1 MLKIYRNGKIKTICL
16 LLFFFNFFHLQAQ
29 STVEDSLSV
38 IYSQFESNYYNK
50 GESKIFAQKYLRVA
64 KRLNDSY
71 HIIIG
76 YDMIVNSS
84 DLITGEKYLDSMM
97 DVAKSYDESLVIYTH
112 LRKGQFYCIQRNLKS
127 ALENYLLAYKSSTP
141 KNNMYLNHIKYEIAV
156 VKSIMGKH
164 QEALDVFLEMEK
176 NLKNTN
182 DIHQYIH
189 TVFAIS
195 NTYTQLGKLNEA
207 EHFIKIGLEKTLMN
221 GNKGFHQFFISNRG
235 KILYKKN
242 EYNLAIADLT
252 SSLITIEESNDFAN
266 FTENCYYLGLCFN
279 KINNKKKAL
288 AYFNKVDSVF
298 NAKGYMFP
306 EIINS
311 YSHLI
316 KDSKIKRDVNKT
328 LYYTTQLLK
337 ADSVVK
343 KNYDF
348 IIDTTHKEYDVPE
361 LIADKERLI
370 AEMKM
375 KSLLIN
381 LLFTCSTLGLV
392 GFLWWYHNKRKKEL
406 EIQKDLFNN
415 YLLGNE
421 LRITTS
427 NDEKV
432 LEKTNNLDVNIE
444 IIQAL
449 LKKLEVFEAER
460 LFVNDITLEALA
472 KRLET
477 NTSYLSM
484 VINKYK
490 GCSFPTYINNLRID
504 LLIQSLKNDKSY
516 LKYSIKG
523 LASEVGFSSV
533 QTFSRAFVNKT
544 GVNASFFINQLKSN
558 S

>member
-1 MLKIYRNGKIKTICL
+1 MLKIYRLRIIKTICFL
-16 LLFFFNFFHLQAQ
+16 LLYFSFPHLRAQ
-29 STVEDSLSV
+29 TTVEDSLNL
-38 IYSQFESNYYNK
+38 IYSQFESHYYNRI
-50 GESKIFAQKYLRVA
+50 ENKIFAEKYLRVA
-64 KRLNDSY
+64 KRLNDKY
-71 HIIIG
+71 HIITG

-97 DVAKSYDESLVIYTH
+97 NVAKSYDESLVIYTH
-112 LRKGQFYCIQRNLKS
+112 LRKGQFYCIQRNLKK
-127 ALENYLLAYKSSTP
+127 ALENYLVAYKNSTP

-156 VKSIMGKH
+156 VKSIMGKYE
-164 QEALDVFLEMEK
+164 EALEVFLEMEK

-182 DIHQYIH
+182 DIHQYVH
-189 TVFAIS
+189 TIFAIA
-195 NTYTQLGKLNEA
+195 NTYTQLGKINEA
-207 EHFIKIGLEKTLMN
+207 EHFINIGLKKTSET
-221 GNKGFHQFFISNRG
+221 GNFGFYQFFISNRG
-235 KILYKKN
+235 KIFYIKGKYK
-242 EYNLAIADLT
+242 LAISDLT
-252 SSLITIEESNDFAN
+252 RSLKTIEESNDYAN
-266 FTENCYYLGLCFN
+266 FTENCYYLGLCFS
-279 KINNKKKAL
+279 KINNEKNAL
-288 AYFNKVDSVF
+288 TYFNKVDSVF

-316 KDSKIKRDVNKT
+316 EEAKTKKDVNKT

-343 KNYDF
+343 KNYDY

-381 LLFTCSTLGLV
+381 MFFICSTLGLV

-406 EIQKDLFNN
+406 QTQKDLFNS

-421 LRITTS
+421 LKITTT

-432 LEKTNNLDVNIE
+432 LEKNSNLEVNSE
-444 IIQAL
+444 IIETL
-449 LKKLEVFEAER
+449 LKKLEVFEKER
-460 LFVNDITLEALA
+460 LFINDITLESLA
-472 KRLET
+472 KTLET

-504 LLIQSLKNDKSY
+504 LVIQSLKNDKSY

-523 LASEVGFSSV
+523 LASEVGFSTV

-544 GVNASFFINQLKSN
+544 GVNASFFINQLKSG

>member
-1 MLKIYRNGKIKTICL
+1 MLRISRDVIIKTICL
-16 LLFFFNFFHLQAQ
+16 LLFYFNFFRLQAQ
-29 STVEDSLSV
+29 TTVEDSLNL
-38 IYSQFESNYYNK
+38 IYSQFESHYYNTV
-50 GESKIFAQKYLRVA
+50 ENKIFAQKYLRVA
-64 KRLNDSY
+64 KRLNDKY
-71 HIIIG
+71 HIIVG

-112 LRKGQFYCIQRNLKS
+112 LRKGQFYCIQRNLKK
-127 ALENYLLAYKSSTP
+127 ALENYLLAYKKSTP

-164 QEALDVFLEMEK
+164 QEALDVFLQMEK
-176 NLKNTN
+176 NLKNTD
-182 DIHQYIH
+182 DIQQYVH

-207 EHFIKIGLEKTLMN
+207 EHFINIGLEKTLTN
-221 GNKGFHQFFISNRG
+221 GNQGFHQFFISNRG
-235 KILYKKN
+235 KIFYKKGK
-242 EYNLAIADLT
+242 YNLAIADLT
-252 SSLITIEESNDFAN
+252 SSLKTIKKSNDYAN

-279 KINNKKKAL
+279 KIRDEKKAL
-288 AYFNKVDSVF
+288 TYFNKVDSVF

-311 YSHLI
+311 YNKLI
-316 KDSKIKRDVNKT
+316 EDSKIRRNVNKT

-381 LLFTCSTLGLV
+381 MLFICSTLGLI

-415 YLLGNE
+415 YLLGKE
-421 LRITTS
+421 LKITTT

-432 LEKTNNLDVNIE
+432 LEKTNNLDVNID

-449 LKKLEVFEAER
+449 LKKLEVFETEK
-460 LFVNDITLEALA
+460 LFVNDVTLEALA
-472 KRLET
+472 KKFET

-504 LLIQSLKNDKSY
+504 LAVQSLTNDKSY

-544 GVNASFFINQLKSN
+544 GMNASFFINQLKSN